1 MLRLQREGPMATTN
15 VTVGQ
20 AAPDFTA
27 PRTGG
32 GEFRLSDLKGKS
44 AVVLYFYPKDETP
57 GCTAEACTFRDSYE
71 IFLEAG
77 AEVVGV
83 SGDSVASHERFAE
96 HHGLPF
102 ILVSDK
108 GGALR
113 RLYGVRPTLGIWP
126 ARVTFVVDK
135 SGIVRHVFSSQTD
148 AVRHVE
154 EALNTLRTVAP

>member
-1 MLRLQREGPMATTN
+1 MATTK
-15 VTVGQ
+15 VEEGQ

-32 GEFRLSDLKGKS
+32 GKFRLSDLRGKS

-57 GCTAEACTFRDSYE
+57 GCTAEACAFRDSYE
-71 IFLEAG
+71 IFVDAG

-83 SGDSVASHERFAE
+83 SGDSVDSHERFAE
-96 HHGLPF
+96 HHELPF
-102 ILVSDK
+102 ILISDK

-113 RLYGVRPTLGIWP
+113 RQYGVKATLGVWP
-126 ARVTFVVDK
+126 GRVTFVIDK
-135 SGIVRHVFSSQTD
+135 DGIVRHVFVSQTD

-154 EALNTLRTVAP
+154 EALRAIRP

>member
-1 MLRLQREGPMATTN
+1 MATTK
-15 VTVGQ
+15 VTEGQ

-32 GEFRLSDLKGKS
+32 GEFRLSDLRGKS

-57 GCTAEACTFRDSYE
+57 GCTAEACAFRDSYE
-71 IFLEAG
+71 IFVDAG

-83 SGDSVASHERFAE
+83 SGDSVDSHERFAE
-96 HHGLPF
+96 HHELPF
-102 ILVSDK
+102 ILISDK

-113 RLYGVRPTLGIWP
+113 RQYGVKATLGVWP
-126 ARVTFVVDK
+126 GRVTFVIDK
-135 SGIVRHVFSSQTD
+135 DGIVRHVFVSQTD

-154 EALNTLRTVAP
+154 EALRAIRP